1 MNTECD
7 EHTDMPESTTPDITF
22 AAFVSSFGATGAMAI
37 QQMEH
42 AASSDEGS
50 DGGAALDMTQA
61 LATLQH
67 LIETLRMLETKT
79 SGNLTDE
86 ETTALQAALN
96 DLKFGY
102 VQLKGRPTHH

>member
-1 MNTECD
+1 
-7 EHTDMPESTTPDITF
+7 MPDTNAPAITF

-37 QQMEH
+37 QQMEQ
-42 AASSDEGS
+42 AASSEEGGN
-50 DGGAALDMTQA
+50 GGAGLDMTQA

-79 SGNLTDE
+79 SGNLTDD

-102 VQLKGRPTHH
+102 VQLKGRPTNH

>member
-1 MNTECD
+1 MNTEWD
-7 EHTDMPESTTPDITF
+7 EHTEMPDTTLPAITF

-37 QQMEH
+37 QQMEQ
-42 AASSDEGS
+42 AASSGDGS
-50 DGGAALDMTQA
+50 DNGALNMTQA

-86 ETTALQAALN
+86 ESTALQGALN

-102 VQLKGRPTHH
+102 VQLKGRATSH